1 MLPTDNA
8 HLCTPTMPSY
18 YTMPVPPD
26 PAQQPTQRGVLLLLG
41 GVRVRPQIHRPA
53 YYPVGLLLLLGGVR
67 SSSARH
73 LRPAHPEGLLVL
85 GGVRSSA
92 AARHLRAAYPA
103 SQRGVLLLGGVS
115 MHHAAAE
122 AVTSSDAASAARATA
137 AQRHKPMSRTAR
149 GEGRSC
155 SPRRQCLLHF
165 GI

>member
-1 MLPTDNA
+1 MCGSPAASPPEEDPT
-8 HLCTPTMPSY
+8 
-18 YTMPVPPD
+18 
-26 PAQQPTQRGVLLLLG
+26 QQPTKQRGVYCCCCCWAG
-41 GVRVRPQIHRPA
+41 SARGRRSTF
-53 YYPVGLLLLLGGVR
+53 PVGLLLLLGGVR

-85 GGVRSSA
+85 GGVRSS

-122 AVTSSDAASAARATA
+122 AVTSSDAASAARAIA

-149 GEGRSC
+149 GGEGRSC
-155 SPRRQCLLHF
+155 SPRRQCLLRF